1 MVTEDSAKISVNKLF
16 KCILGD
22 FNTHCDTSLEPLA
35 QSPTY
40 FFDQKTW
47 TEWTLYLGVVDHK
60 IPLK

>member
-40 FFDQKTW
+40 FFDQKT
-47 TEWTLYLGVVDHK
+47 
-60 IPLK
+60 